1 MTVQLQF
8 TSGSLRQYLSVTSD
22 ATFPPSSTV
31 KPDDPEK
38 LLYEFIPSDYTKDL
52 DTFHQ
57 QVEAESTF
65 QPCGHRIAGYKFKP
79 DDDLATAVDG
89 AVNGQANGKG
99 KGKATEAAG
108 GCKLPERRWV
118 ALRAEEQS
126 TEEEVSYEMFASTWD
141 TPGFKEFH
149 RRAQLFVLLFI
160 EAASYIDED
169 DPRWSFI
176 TL

>member
-1 MTVQLQF
+1 MQLQF

-22 ATFPPSSTV
+22 ATFPPSSAV

-52 DTFHQ
+52 STFHQ
-57 QVEAESTF
+57 QVEDDATF
-65 QPCGHRIAGYKFKP
+65 QPLGQRVAGYKFKT
-79 DDDLATAVDG
+79 DDQLATELDG

-99 KGKATEAAG
+99 KGKAAEGQG
-108 GCKLPERRWV
+108 GWKLPERRWV
-118 ALRAEEQS
+118 PLSAEEQAS
-126 TEEEVSYEMFASTWD
+126 AEEVSYEMFATTWD
-141 TPGFKEFH
+141 TPAFKEFH

-169 DPRWSFI
+169 DPRWSFV